1 MNWSA
6 GARPYWKKTNPA
18 KAAAR
23 SIQNPVQAIAALKP
37 ITGERRWSPRSR
49 ANMAKT
55 KRLNPIQN
63 ARECAIRLVQQC
75 TGRKKKSGDRAIGSS
90 GEVKTE
96 RQCCTLRDRC
106 LQQSGGCFHAAE
118 GACVSKG

>member
-63 ARECAIRLVQQC
+63 ARECAIRLVQQF
-75 TGRKKKSGDRAIGSS
+75 TGRKRNRVTSTPAPATRALAGDPVIGLSDHR
-90 GEVKTE
+90 VK
-96 RQCCTLRDRC
+96 
-106 LQQSGGCFHAAE
+106 
-118 GACVSKG
+118 